1 MIDWILNEFLTWFT
15 TGLHHILDLDGYDHM
30 LFLWCLCIRY
40 TLNSWKSV
48 FVLVTAFTIGHCT
61 TLVACTTGYLRIPSA
76 WVELSIALTILV
88 SAILPF
94 LKTIRQSTSFSLSM
108 LSAIEITSKSYYLLA
123 LVFGFIHGMGFSNL
137 LIELLGKESELVGP
151 LFAFNMGIE
160 FGQLLY
166 VLAILSIASFLHSIK
181 QTIYSTFITV
191 SLLIAI
197 LLSLPMIV
205 ERVIALTV

>member
-1 MIDWILNEFLTWFT
+1 MIEWLLNEFPTWFT
-15 TGLHHILDLDGYDHM
+15 TGLYHILDIDGYDHM

-48 FVLVTAFTIGHCT
+48 FILVTAFTIGHCI
-61 TLVACTTGYLRIPSA
+61 TLVACTTGYLWIPSA
-76 WVELSIALTILV
+76 WVELSVALTILI

-94 LKTIRQSTSFSLSM
+94 LKTIRQSKSLSFSM
-108 LSAIEITSKSYYLLA
+108 LSAIEKTSKSYYALA

-137 LIELLGKESELVGP
+137 LIELLGKESELAGP
-151 LFAFNMGIE
+151 VFAFNMGIE

-166 VLAILSIASFLHSIK
+166 VLAILSIASFLHSVK
-181 QTIYSTFITV
+181 QSIYSTFITI
-191 SLLIAI
+191 SLFIGI

-205 ERVIALTV
+205 ERVIALTL

>member
-1 MIDWILNEFLTWFT
+1 MIDWLLNEFPTWFT
-15 TGLHHILDLDGYDHM
+15 TGLYHILDLDGYDHM

-48 FVLVTAFTIGHCT
+48 IILVTAFTIGHCI
-61 TLVACTTGYLRIPSA
+61 TLVACTTGLLSIPSP
-76 WVELSIALTILV
+76 WVELSIALTILI

-94 LKTIRQSTSFSLSM
+94 LKAINQSTNISFSM
-108 LSAIEITSKSYYLLA
+108 LSTIQQTSKSYYLLA
-123 LVFGFIHGMGFSNL
+123 MGFGFIHGMGFSNL
-137 LIELLGKESELVGP
+137 LIELLGKESEMVGP

-166 VLAILSIASFLHSIK
+166 VLAILSIASFLHSIT
-181 QTIYSTFITV
+181 QSIYSTFITV
-191 SLLIAI
+191 SLFIGI

-205 ERVIALTV
+205 ERVIALTA

>member
-1 MIDWILNEFLTWFT
+1 MIDWLLNEFPTWFA
-15 TGLHHILDLDGYDHM
+15 TGLYHILDLDGYDHM

-48 FVLVTAFTIGHCT
+48 IVLVSAFTLGHCI
-61 TLVACTTGYLRIPSA
+61 TLVACSTGYLTLPA
-76 WVELSIALTILV
+76 TWVELSIAITIFI

-94 LKTIRQSTSFSLSM
+94 LKAIGNSTNISFSM
-108 LSAIEITSKSYYLLA
+108 LSAIEKTSKSYYLMA

-137 LIELLGKESELVGP
+137 LIELLGKESDVAGP
-151 LFAFNMGIE
+151 LFAFNVGIE

-166 VLAILSIASFLHSIK
+166 VLAILSIASFLQSIK
-181 QTIYSTFITV
+181 TSFYSTFITV
-191 SLLIAI
+191 SLFIGI

-205 ERVIALTV
+205 ERVITLTV